1 VDKFVPKPNTG
12 SMFKVSVKTTEGS
25 PDMRGDILID
35 TRGLDIGEDGM
46 ALVKISGWKSTSKT
60 SGKSYLSLKVDQWK
74 PKDKPF
80 AKPQPK
86 REEFNDDIDF

>member
-1 VDKFVPKPNTG
+1 MDKFVPKPNTG

-35 TRGLDIGEDGM
+35 TRSLDIGEDGM

-74 PKDKPF
+74 PRTNPLQNLNPNEKS
-80 AKPQPK
+80 
-86 REEFNDDIDF
+86 

>member
-1 VDKFVPKPNTG
+1 VEKFVPKPNTG
-12 SMFKVSVKTTEGS
+12 SMFKVNVKTTEGS
-25 PDMRGDILID
+25 PDMRGDILLD
-35 TRGLDIGEDGM
+35 TRTLDIGEDGM

-74 PKDKPF
+74 PKAS

>member
-1 VDKFVPKPNTG
+1 MDKFVPKPNTG

-86 REEFNDDIDF
+86 REELDDDIPF

>member
-1 VDKFVPKPNTG
+1 MEKFVPKPNTG
-12 SMFKVSVKTTEGS
+12 SMFKATVKTTEGS
-25 PDMRGDILID
+25 PDMRGDLLID
-35 TRGLDIGEDGM
+35 TRSLDIGEDGM

-74 PKDKPF
+74 PKEF

-86 REEFNDDIDF
+86 EIDDDIDF

>member
-1 VDKFVPKPNTG
+1 VEKFTPKPNTG
-12 SMFKVSVKTTEGS
+12 SMFKVNVKTSEGS

-35 TRGLDIGEDGM
+35 TKGLDIDENGM
-46 ALVKISGWKSTSKT
+46 VLLKISGWKSTAKS

-74 PKDKPF
+74 PKET
-80 AKPQPK
+80 KPQPK

>member
-1 VDKFVPKPNTG
+1 MEKFVPKPNTG
-12 SMFKVSVKTTEGS
+12 SMFKATVKTTEGS
-25 PDMRGDILID
+25 PDMRGDLLID
-35 TRGLDIGEDGM
+35 TRSLDIGEDGM

-74 PKDKPF
+74 PKEL

-86 REEFNDDIDF
+86 EIDDDIDF